1 VNLFPPFKVF
11 RQCKIMCHTNF
22 TDFKTSEVFSESSA
36 LQAIQTANLIESTP
50 SNLRGEVKHL
60 PCGLHVKQPA
70 HNVQLL
76 ATHGRNQRPRT
87 LGCAVPNDQKNKAE
101 RGSSHALADDHNEH
115 SEDPDV
121 EALASSLSSQAD
133 FYPSSEY
140 PGNRGPLLHKLKAV
154 HLHVLASEQCN
165 ASRLELCHRYI

>member
-1 VNLFPPFKVF
+1 
-11 RQCKIMCHTNF
+11 MNF